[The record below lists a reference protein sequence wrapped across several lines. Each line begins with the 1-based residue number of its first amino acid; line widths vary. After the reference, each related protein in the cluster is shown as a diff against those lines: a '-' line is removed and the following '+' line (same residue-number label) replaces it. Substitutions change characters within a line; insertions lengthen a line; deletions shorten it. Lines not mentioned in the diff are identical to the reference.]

1 MQIIKDIEQGSQEW
15 LQLRL
20 GIATASNFKKII
32 TSTGAESK
40 SLKDYAFELAS
51 DSLLTEPEASFQ
63 SEAMIRGNELEE
75 EARGYY
81 SFVNDVKID
90 QVTFIRKD
98 EIGYSPDGLIDDNG
112 LIEIKCPLKKNH
124 LKYLVDNKLPTEYKS
139 QVQGGLYIS
148 EREYCNFISYHPF
161 FKDNKKMLVV
171 KVYRDEEYIKKLSE
185 LLIKTIDLKNEI
197 LTKLQ
202 QYDSK
207 LF

>member
-1 MQIIKDIEQGSQEW
+1 MEIIKDIEQGSQEW

-51 DSLLTEPEASFQ
+51 DSLLIEPEASFQ
-63 SEAMIRGNELEE
+63 SEAMTRGNELEE
-75 EARGYY
+75 EARSYY
-81 SFVNDVKID
+81 SFVNDIKVD
-90 QVTFIRKD
+90 QVTFIKKD
-98 EIGYSPDGLIDDNG
+98 EIGYSPDGLISDNG

-124 LKYLVDNKLPTEYKS
+124 LKYLIDNKLPSEYKP

-148 EREYCNFISYHPF
+148 EREYCDFISYHPL
-161 FKDNKKMLVV
+161 FKDDKKMFVIR
-171 KVYRDEEYIKKLSE
+171 VYRDEEYIKKLSE

-202 QYDSK
+202 
-207 LF
+207 

>member
-32 TSTGAESK
+32 TSTGVESK
-40 SLKDYAFELAS
+40 SLQDYAFELAS

-75 EARGYY
+75 EARSYY

-90 QVTFIRKD
+90 QVTFIKKD
-98 EIGYSPDGLIDDNG
+98 EIGYSPDGLIGENG
-112 LIEIKCPLKKNH
+112 VIEIKCPLKKNH
-124 LKYLVDNKLPTEYKS
+124 LKYLIDNKLPSEYKP

-148 EREYCNFISYHPF
+148 EREYCDFISYHPL
-161 FKDNKKMLVV
+161 FKDDKKMFVV
-171 KVYRDEEYIKKLSE
+171 RIYRDEEYIKKLSD
-185 LLIKTIDLKNEI
+185 LLTKTIELKNEI

-202 QYDSK
+202 
-207 LF
+207 

>member
-75 EARGYY
+75 EARSYY

-90 QVTFIRKD
+90 QVTFIKKD
-98 EIGYSPDGLIDDNG
+98 EIGYSPDGLIGENG

-124 LKYLVDNKLPTEYKS
+124 LKYLIDNKLPSDYKP

-148 EREYCNFISYHPF
+148 EREYCDFISYHPL
-161 FKDNKKMLVV
+161 FKDDKKMFVV
-171 KVYRDEEYIKKLSE
+171 RVYRDEEYIKKLSD
-185 LLIKTIDLKNEI
+185 LLTKTIELKNEI

-202 QYDSK
+202 
-207 LF
+207 

>member
-32 TSTGAESK
+32 TSTGVESK

-75 EARGYY
+75 EARSYY

-90 QVTFIRKD
+90 QVTFIKKD
-98 EIGYSPDGLIDDNG
+98 EIGYSPDGLIGENG
-112 LIEIKCPLKKNH
+112 VIEIKCPLKKNH
-124 LKYLVDNKLPTEYKS
+124 LKYLIDNKLPSEYKP

-148 EREYCNFISYHPF
+148 EREYCDFISYHPL
-161 FKDNKKMLVV
+161 FKDDKKMFVV
-171 KVYRDEEYIKKLSE
+171 RIYRDEEYIKKLSD
-185 LLIKTIDLKNEI
+185 LLTKTIELKNEI

-202 QYDSK
+202 
-207 LF
+207 

>member
-75 EARGYY
+75 EARSYY

-90 QVTFIRKD
+90 QVTFIKKD
-98 EIGYSPDGLIDDNG
+98 EIGYSPDGLIADNG

-124 LKYLVDNKLPTEYKS
+124 LKYLIDNKLPSEYKP

-148 EREYCNFISYHPF
+148 EREYCDFISYHPL
-161 FKDNKKMLVV
+161 FKDDKKMFVV
-171 KVYRDEEYIKKLSE
+171 RVYRNEEYIKKLSD
-185 LLIKTIDLKNEI
+185 LLTKTIELKNEI
-197 LTKLQ
+197 LTKL
-202 QYDSK
+202 K
-207 LF
+207 

>member
-1 MQIIKDIEQGSQEW
+1 MEIIKDIEQGSQEW

-51 DSLLTEPEASFQ
+51 DSLLIEPEASFQ
-63 SEAMIRGNELEE
+63 SEAMTRGNELEE
-75 EARGYY
+75 EARSYY

-98 EIGYSPDGLIDDNG
+98 EIGYSPDGLISDNG

-124 LKYLVDNKLPTEYKS
+124 LKYLIDNKLPTEYKS
-139 QVQGGLYIS
+139 QVQGGLHIS
-148 EREYCNFISYHPF
+148 EREYCDFISYHPL
-161 FKDNKKMLVV
+161 FKDDKKMFVV
-171 KVYRDEEYIKKLSE
+171 RVYRDEEYIKKLSE
-185 LLIKTIDLKNEI
+185 LLIKSIDLKNEI

-202 QYDSK
+202 
-207 LF
+207 

>member
-75 EARGYY
+75 EARSYY
-81 SFVNDVKID
+81 SFINDVKIN
-90 QVTFIRKD
+90 QVTFIKKD
-98 EIGYSPDGLIDDNG
+98 EIGYSPDGLIGENG

-124 LKYLVDNKLPTEYKS
+124 LKYLIDNKLPSDYKP

-148 EREYCNFISYHPF
+148 EREYCDFISYHPL
-161 FKDNKKMLVV
+161 FKDDKKMFVV
-171 KVYRDEEYIKKLSE
+171 RVYRDEEYIKKLSD
-185 LLIKTIDLKNEI
+185 LLTKTIELKNEI

-202 QYDSK
+202 
-207 LF
+207 

>member
-75 EARGYY
+75 EARSYY

-90 QVTFIRKD
+90 QVTFIKKD
-98 EIGYSPDGLIDDNG
+98 EIGYSPDGLIAENG

-124 LKYLVDNKLPTEYKS
+124 LKYLIDNKLPSDYKP

-148 EREYCNFISYHPF
+148 EREYCDFISYHPL
-161 FKDNKKMLVV
+161 FKNDKKMFVV
-171 KVYRDEEYIKKLSE
+171 RVYRDEEYIKKLSD
-185 LLIKTIDLKNEI
+185 LLTKTIELKNEI

-202 QYDSK
+202 
-207 LF
+207 

>member
-20 GIATASNFKKII
+20 GVATASYFKKII
-32 TSTGAESK
+32 TSTGAESA

-75 EARGYY
+75 EARSYY

-90 QVTFIRKD
+90 QVTFIKKD
-98 EIGYSPDGLIDDNG
+98 EIGYSPDGLIGDNG

-124 LKYLVDNKLPTEYKS
+124 LKYLIDNKLPSEYKP

-148 EREYCNFISYHPF
+148 EREYCDFISYHPL
-161 FKDNKKMLVV
+161 FKDDKKMLVV
-171 KVYRDEEYIKKLSE
+171 RVYRDEEYIKKLKQFVSITAE
-185 LLIKTIDLKNEI
+185 VNLHLIVH
-197 LTKLQ
+197 
-202 QYDSK
+202 
-207 LF
+207 

>member
-1 MQIIKDIEQGSQEW
+1 MEIIKDIEQGSQEW

-51 DSLLTEPEASFQ
+51 DSLLIEPEASFQ
-63 SEAMIRGNELEE
+63 SEAMTRGNELEE
-75 EARGYY
+75 EARSYY

-98 EIGYSPDGLIDDNG
+98 EIGYSPDGLISDNG

-124 LKYLVDNKLPTEYKS
+124 LKYLIDNKLPTEYKS

-148 EREYCNFISYHPF
+148 EREYCDFISYHPL
-161 FKDNKKMLVV
+161 FKDDKKMFVV
-171 KVYRDEEYIKKLSE
+171 RVYRDEEYIKKLSE
-185 LLIKTIDLKNEI
+185 LLIKSIDLKNEI

-202 QYDSK
+202 
-207 LF
+207 

>member
-1 MQIIKDIEQGSQEW
+1 MEIIKDIEQGSQEW

-20 GIATASNFKKII
+20 GVATASNFKKII
-32 TSTGAESK
+32 TSTGVESK

-63 SEAMIRGNELEE
+63 SEAMLRGNELEE
-75 EARGYY
+75 EARSYY
-81 SFVNDVKID
+81 SFVNDIKID
-90 QVTFIRKD
+90 QVTFIKKD
-98 EIGYSPDGLIDDNG
+98 NIGYSPDGQISDNG

-124 LKYLVDNKLPTEYKS
+124 LKYLIDNKLPSEYKS

-148 EREYCNFISYHPF
+148 EREYCDFISYHPL
-161 FKDNKKMLVV
+161 FKDDKKMFVV
-171 KVYRDEEYIKKLSE
+171 RVYRDEEYIKKLSE

-202 QYDSK
+202 
-207 LF
+207 